1 MVVAILIVVGIIAS
15 IVAGLLLF
23 GKSDPGTVHFATV
36 PSKVDVSVNGQ
47 PLESKTSPF
56 VIAELPSGAPHTIA
70 VSSDGYRPWTSRVEL
85 QPGQT
90 LQLPTVNLEKIES
103 GFAVDSVPP
112 GASVLVDGERLGV
125 TPVRLAALTPG
136 EHKVRLELEGFAAWD
151 SVLLVSTGTV
161 LPLQA
166 VNLQP
171 LAAEPVTPPARGRS
185 SAAES
190 STTSGEPGAEP
201 RRREPRAQASE
212 GAAAAEPTAPPE
224 PEVDEEE
231 EAEEVAEPAAAPVSS
246 ATGSGTL
253 RVNSRPW
260 SQVFVD
266 GKLIGVTPQRAIS
279 LPAGTHTL
287 LLVNE
292 EFSIRKTVQVEIKP
306 GEITTQVLTLM

>member
-1 MVVAILIVVGIIAS
+1 
-15 IVAGLLLF
+15 
-23 GKSDPGTVHFATV
+23 
-36 PSKVDVSVNGQ
+36 
-47 PLESKTSPF
+47 
-56 VIAELPSGAPHTIA
+56 
-70 VSSDGYRPWTSRVEL
+70 
-85 QPGQT
+85 
-90 LQLPTVNLEKIES
+90 VNLEKIES

-112 GASVLVDGERLGV
+112 GASVLVDGERVGV

-136 EHKVRLELEGFAAWD
+136 EHKVRLELDGYTAWD

-201 RRREPRAQASE
+201 KRREPRAQASE
-212 GAAAAEPTAPPE
+212 SAPVAEPTAPPE
-224 PEVDEEE
+224 PEAEEVE
-231 EAEEVAEPAAAPVSS
+231 AAEEVAEPAAPASS

-287 LLVNE
+287 LLVND